1 MPDGTTITEE
11 HLQEER
17 RTIETLLGGTVGGGI
32 IAIAG
37 VVLAIIG
44 LAGVYPQ
51 WLLAVAT
58 IAVGIS
64 FLIEGAAIASR
75 LSELVH
81 ESTRGRV
88 EMGEL
93 GSGVTGET
101 LAGIAGIVL
110 GVLGALNVYPA
121 ILLPVA
127 AIVYGAG
134 LILGAG
140 ANVRINELIVVH
152 REDEARA
159 RYAIRQAVLAM
170 TGLQV
175 FIGLAAATLGII
187 ALASSYPITLSLGG
201 HAGCFRGIRAQRQR
215 HRGPAADGP
224 ASVSWRRR
232 VENRAVHLEQ
242 GCAGESAP
250 NGRPCHFGPFPLPAS
265 REAAYLDPSRTS
277 TTPCRGT
284 STEKW
289 LSNSPKSLLPPEV
302 ADALLA
308 WHVQQGPIDVDLAR
322 KVREIE

>member
-44 LAGVYPQ
+44 LSGAYPR
-51 WLLAVAT
+51 WLLGAAT
-58 IAVGIS
+58 IAVGVS

-101 LAGIAGIVL
+101 LAGITGIVL
-110 GVLGALNVYPA
+110 GVLGSLNVYPA
-121 ILLPVA
+121 VLLPVA
-127 AIVYGAG
+127 AIVFGAG

-140 ANVRINELIVVH
+140 ANVRINELVVVH

-159 RYAIRQAVLAM
+159 RFAIRQAVLAM

-175 FIGLAAATLGII
+175 FIGLAAVTLGII
-187 ALASSYPITLSLGG
+187 ALASDYPITLSLVAMLAISG
-201 HAGCFRGIRAQRQR
+201 AF
-215 HRGPAADGP
+215 
-224 ASVSWRRR
+224 V
-232 VENRAVHLEQ
+232 
-242 GCAGESAP
+242 
-250 NGRPCHFGPFPLPAS
+250 
-265 REAAYLDPSRTS
+265 
-277 TTPCRGT
+277 
-284 STEKW
+284 
-289 LSNSPKSLLPPEV
+289 LSNSAIAGRLLSV
-302 ADALLA
+302 L
-308 WHVQQGPIDVDLAR
+308 R
-322 KVREIE
+322 R

>member
-159 RYAIRQAVLAM
+159 RYAVRQAVLAM

-187 ALASSYPITLSLGG
+187 ALASSYPITLSLVAMLAVSGAFVLSDG
-201 HAGCFRGIRAQRQR
+201 AIAGRLLT
-215 HRGPAADGP
+215 
-224 ASVSWRRR
+224 VLRR
-232 VENRAVHLEQ
+232 
-242 GCAGESAP
+242 
-250 NGRPCHFGPFPLPAS
+250 
-265 REAAYLDPSRTS
+265 
-277 TTPCRGT
+277 
-284 STEKW
+284 
-289 LSNSPKSLLPPEV
+289 
-302 ADALLA
+302 
-308 WHVQQGPIDVDLAR
+308 
-322 KVREIE
+322 

>member
-1 MPDGTTITEE
+1 MTEE

-44 LAGVYPQ
+44 LSGTYPR
-51 WLLAVAT
+51 WLLGAAT
-58 IAVGIS
+58 IAVGVS

-75 LSELVH
+75 LAELVH

-88 EMGEL
+88 EMSEL

-101 LAGIAGIVL
+101 LAGIVGIVL
-110 GVLGALNVYPA
+110 GVLGSLNVYPEV
-121 ILLPVA
+121 LLPVA

-152 REDEARA
+152 REDEAAA
-159 RYAIRQAVLAM
+159 RHAIRQAVLAT

-187 ALASSYPITLSLGG
+187 AMASSYPITLSLVAMLVV
-201 HAGCFRGIRAQRQR
+201 AGSF
-215 HRGPAADGP
+215 
-224 ASVSWRRR
+224 V
-232 VENRAVHLEQ
+232 
-242 GCAGESAP
+242 
-250 NGRPCHFGPFPLPAS
+250 
-265 REAAYLDPSRTS
+265 
-277 TTPCRGT
+277 
-284 STEKW
+284 
-289 LSNSPKSLLPPEV
+289 LSNTAIAGRLLSV
-302 ADALLA
+302 L
-308 WHVQQGPIDVDLAR
+308 R
-322 KVREIE
+322 R

>member
-1 MPDGTTITEE
+1 MPDGTTTITEE

-17 RTIETLLGGTVGGGI
+17 RTIETLLGGTIGGGI
-32 IAIAG
+32 IAVAG

-44 LAGVYPQ
+44 LAGEYPR
-51 WLLAVAT
+51 WLLAATT

-81 ESTRGRV
+81 ESTKGRV

-101 LAGIAGIVL
+101 LAGITGIVL

-152 REDEARA
+152 RQDDAAA
-159 RYAIRQAVLAM
+159 RYAIRQAVLAT
-170 TGLQV
+170 TGLQI
-175 FIGLAAATLGII
+175 FIGLAAVTLGII
-187 ALASSYPITLSLGG
+187 ALASAYPITLSLVAMLAVSG
-201 HAGCFRGIRAQRQR
+201 AFVL
-215 HRGPAADGP
+215 ADT
-224 ASVSWRRR
+224 AISSRLLSVLRR
-232 VENRAVHLEQ
+232 
-242 GCAGESAP
+242 
-250 NGRPCHFGPFPLPAS
+250 
-265 REAAYLDPSRTS
+265 
-277 TTPCRGT
+277 
-284 STEKW
+284 
-289 LSNSPKSLLPPEV
+289 
-302 ADALLA
+302 
-308 WHVQQGPIDVDLAR
+308 
-322 KVREIE
+322 